1 MIEENMLRGSLVSS
15 NEAKGGL
22 GFKGERG
29 YSAYEIAVLHGYEG
43 TEQDWIDHF
52 GLDLTDYI
60 QTSDVIDST
69 TSTSTNYPLSANQ
82 GKNLKDDI
90 GDLTDLQTSVTTDLV
105 SAINENQGNIEAL
118 DEKTTPVYCKAT
130 ITTQPT
136 VATNYYVPLNDF
148 RINTGNFTFQDG
160 GIKIPA
166 GINHIR
172 ISGSV
177 FLNNF
182 PGGANYLWTKI
193 YRVRGTT
200 TDHIS
205 GSINNSTASFIS
217 SSVPEVITNVE
228 EGDIIK
234 LMADSPNGGQI
245 RAYGPNTWLM
255 VEKVD

>member
-1 MIEENMLRGSLVSS
+1 MENMLRGSLTSTTD
-15 NEAKGGL
+15 AKGVL

-52 GLDLTDYI
+52 GLDLSNYV

-90 GDLTDLQTSVTTDLV
+90 GDLTDLETVEKNDLV

-118 DEKTTPVYCKAT
+118 DEKTTPMYCKAT
-130 ITTQPT
+130 ITTEVT
-136 VATNYYVPLNDF
+136 SGSNYYVPLNDMV
-148 RINTGNFTFQDG
+148 RLVGDFTLQDG
-160 GIKIPA
+160 GIRIPS
-166 GINHIR
+166 GINHIK
-172 ISGSV
+172 INGSV

-182 PGGANYLWTKI
+182 PGGTNYLWTKI
-193 YRVRGTT
+193 YRQRGTVS
-200 TDHIS
+200 DMIGGVLS
-205 GSINNSTASFIS
+205 NSTATFVSAC
-217 SSVPEVITNVE
+217 VPEVITNVQ

-234 LMADSPNGGQI
+234 LMADSPNGGKV
-245 RAYGPNTWLM
+245 RPYNTNTWLY